1 MVDHANLPCD
11 PPFPIVMKLPDLLTK
26 FSSWLYKVSMSR
38 GGEVV
43 VPIQSGALPWR
54 RKGRKKAE
62 VLLVTGRRSG
72 RWMIPKGWPLPGKS
86 LAYSAAQEAFE
97 EAGIKGKVDPRPIG
111 TFRHVKQHVLLGE
124 LEVDILVHP
133 LAVKRELAD
142 WPEKG
147 ERSRKWFA
155 IDEAATQV
163 DSDELR
169 NLIVQFGKSLQAKA
183 AT

>member
-1 MVDHANLPCD
+1 MPYQA
-11 PPFPIVMKLPDLLTK
+11 VMKLPEALTNI
-26 FSSWLYKVSMSR
+26 SSWLYKHGVSR
-38 GGEVV
+38 EREPT
-43 VPIQSGALPWR
+43 VPVQSGVLPWR
-54 RKGRKKAE
+54 LKRRKKAE

-111 TFRHVKQHVLLGE
+111 TFRHVKQHLLFGR

-133 LAVKRELAD
+133 FAVRRELAD

-155 IDEAATQV
+155 FDEAATQV

-183 AT
+183 AI